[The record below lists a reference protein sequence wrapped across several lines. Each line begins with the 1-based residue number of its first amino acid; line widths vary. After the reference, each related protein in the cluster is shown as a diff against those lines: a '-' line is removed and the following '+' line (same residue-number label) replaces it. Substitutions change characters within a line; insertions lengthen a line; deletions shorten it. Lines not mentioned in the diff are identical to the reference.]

1 MVAGVKVPALRF
13 VGDYALTF
21 DDSED
26 LIGRMNMRPGSGAVV
41 KEDGNYLEFAA
52 LVFRHQVMH
61 VNRSLEVFGVRG
73 SSDRFVR
80 L

>member
-1 MVAGVKVPALRF
+1 MVARMKVPALRF

-26 LIGRMNMRPGSGAVV
+26 LVGRVNMRPGAGAVV
-41 KEDGNYLEFAA
+41 EEDGDDLQFAA
-52 LVFRHQVMH
+52 LLFRHQVMH

-73 SSDRFVR
+73 SSARPVG